1 MGILFDMDGVI
12 ADTNPFHKITIQQFC
27 AQHGIEATDSFLE
40 EKVYGRVNKEWIPE
54 LFGAITTAES
64 EKLAD
69 EKEALFREIYAP
81 HLKAVDGLQDFLRLL
96 QDHQISAAIATS
108 APLENA
114 EFILQGLHISH
125 FFGAVL
131 HSAHVEQGKPH
142 PEIYLKAAAAL
153 DKKPADCIVIEDSI
167 SGVLAGKAANCK
179 VIGVT
184 TTHTREELGAIDMG
198 IDDFIGLT
206 LSDLKNL

>member
-27 AQHGIEATDSFLE
+27 TQHGIETTDSFLE

-81 HLKAVDGLQDFLRLL
+81 HLAALEGLLDFLRLL
-96 QDHQISAAIATS
+96 QDNRISAAIATS

-114 EFILQGLHISH
+114 TFILSGLNISH
-125 FFGAVL
+125 FFDAVL

-153 DKKPADCIVIEDSI
+153 GQKPVDCIVIEDSI
-167 SGVLAGKAANCK
+167 SGVLAGKAAHCK

-198 IDDFIGLT
+198 IDNFVGLS

>member
-69 EKEALFREIYAP
+69 EKEALFREIYAS
-81 HLKAVDGLQDFLRLL
+81 HLKAVDGLLDFLSLL
-96 QDHQISAAIATS
+96 QQHSISAAIATS

-114 EFILQGLHISH
+114 EFILSGLNISH
-125 FFGAVL
+125 FFDAVL

-153 DKKPADCIVIEDSI
+153 GEKPTDCIVIEDSI
-167 SGVLAGKAANCK
+167 SGVLAGKAAACK

-184 TTHTREELGAIDMG
+184 TTHTREELGAIDLG
-198 IDDFIGLT
+198 IDDFVGLS
-206 LSDLKNL
+206 LSDLKKL

>member
-69 EKEALFREIYAP
+69 EKEALFRKIYAS
-81 HLKAVDGLQDFLRLL
+81 HLKAVDGLLDFLTLL
-96 QDHQISAAIATS
+96 AQNNISTAIATS
-108 APLENA
+108 APWENA
-114 EFILQGLHISH
+114 EFILSGLNISH
-125 FFGAVL
+125 FFDAVL

-153 DKKPADCIVIEDSI
+153 GKKPTDCIVIEDSI
-167 SGVLAGKAANCK
+167 SGVLAGKAATCK

-184 TTHTREELGAIDMG
+184 TTHTRAELGAIDMG
-198 IDDFIGLT
+198 IDDFVGLG